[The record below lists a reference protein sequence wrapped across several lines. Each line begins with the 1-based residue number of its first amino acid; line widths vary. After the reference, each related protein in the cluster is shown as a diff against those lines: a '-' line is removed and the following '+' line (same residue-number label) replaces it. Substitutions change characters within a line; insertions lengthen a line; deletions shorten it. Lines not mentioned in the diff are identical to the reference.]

1 MRSRPSSLG
10 IRTGREA
17 GKRKGGGATTAKPRT
32 APEGESLWTNF
43 GLTSWQAP
51 SGAGMEV
58 PAWPS
63 GRRSGATTED
73 PARPRA
79 AYPLAEGD
87 PKGALAGVRNGS
99 RATWVDEHR
108 ARSPRRGEAEGLGV
122 RLGEA
127 RAHGVAPARVGG
139 TTEVGT
145 RRTLLAQAPH
155 AGGREA
161 GVFFSVV
168 FVGREKGRANRRS
181 NCPQQNKKTRSNT
194 T

>member
-1 MRSRPSSLG
+1 MRRSEAE
-10 IRTGREA
+10 GRCRRHGEA
-17 GKRKGGGATTAKPRT
+17 ARKGPR
-32 APEGESLWTNF
+32 
-43 GLTSWQAP
+43 
-51 SGAGMEV
+51 AGMEV
-58 PAWPS
+58 HRRRL
-63 GRRSGATTED
+63 GTRSGAPTD
-73 PARPRA
+73 GRGPRP

-99 RATWVDEHR
+99 RATWGDEHR